1 MLADSR
7 RAAPLWQPTAYWQ
20 PYCARIARE
29 LARTGLKDV
38 RVNQR
43 LIKGF
48 ALGGAP
54 QPTLPRA
61 AWKRVVWRLA
71 AGAPVVR
78 LIVAEH
84 RRLVAAEHARAVRGA
99 VLHAA
104 EVLDDLA
111 ADFPGLRPP
120 AGLDAGGAEDAF
132 DWRGHTVTAHWV
144 EYLCRAA
151 DFYGAV
157 APERIH
163 AILEIGPGLGLSTLA
178 HLALNPHLKLVVN
191 CDIPPVL
198 YVATQ
203 FLRASPG
210 LRVIDYLDWRAGAR
224 ASAESGARPVLVQI
238 APWQLAD
245 LAEPVDAAFNA
256 FSFQEMEQDI
266 CRAYAA
272 IVARRTT
279 GWLCLHGSVEGHKP
293 GAGGQQVPVGMSFLR
308 RLFAPDFPDE
318 VATPGHWV
326 RLYGRDSREAAVLA
340 RGPAPA
346 A

>member
-43 LIKGF
+43 LLKGF

-157 APERIH
+157 APERVH
-163 AILEIGPGLGLSTLA
+163 TILEIGPGLGLSTLA
-178 HLALNPHLKLVVN
+178 HLALNPHLRLVVN

-203 FLRASPG
+203 FLRAIPG
-210 LRVIDYLDWRAGAR
+210 VNVVDYLDWRDRGVREAADGA
-224 ASAESGARPVLVQI
+224 PTVVQI
-238 APWQLAD
+238 APWQLP
-245 LAEPVDAAFNA
+245 EVTFSVDAAFNA
-256 FSFQEMEQDI
+256 FSFQEMEREV
-266 CRAYAA
+266 CEAYAG
-272 IVARRTT
+272 IVRARTK
-279 GWLCLHGSVEGHKP
+279 GAVFLHAMAEGHRP
-293 GAGGQQVPVGMSFLR
+293 GAGGQRAPVGLGFLR
-308 RLFAPDFPDE
+308 GLFAGDFPVE
-318 VATPGHWV
+318 VPMPGHWARHYRGEPEEV
-326 RLYGRDSREAAVLA
+326 LLLA
-340 RGPAPA
+340 RPAFKF
-346 A
+346 